1 MDLSPDAVCG
11 YCVGGVSLLFKALG
25 VFLFAVEIGWFIV
38 RPIIKEMAVWRELP
52 ALQNTP
58 LRPRVAWLIPLFAVA
73 ILFVPW
79 QAHLLL
85 SGLLS
90 AETQFTLYSPQSA
103 KVQEV
108 LVKEGDSV
116 QAGQVLIELNSPD
129 LDFKAATAE
138 RHLAELKEQLAAQ
151 SLEVASAQHNPIDM
165 EALQSMFAELIGLRE
180 AQKNSPCAVI
190 FQDAFVIYRMSCNR
204 ANGWQKMKL
213 SASWKVHALLWWL
226 TPKKRI

>member
-1 MDLSPDAVCG
+1 MRFDGYYLFSDYLDTANLQDRSFALARWRLRESLFHFQLPVPEVFARNRHRLLIAYAYSTWIYRLMLFAGIAWAV
-11 YCVGGVSLLFKALG
+11 YHFFFKVLG

-38 RPIIKEMAVWRELP
+38 HPIIKEMAVWRELP

-103 KVQEV
+103 KV
-108 LVKEGDSV
+108 
-116 QAGQVLIELNSPD
+116 
-129 LDFKAATAE
+129 
-138 RHLAELKEQLAAQ
+138 
-151 SLEVASAQHNPIDM
+151 
-165 EALQSMFAELIGLRE
+165 
-180 AQKNSPCAVI
+180 
-190 FQDAFVIYRMSCNR
+190 
-204 ANGWQKMKL
+204 
-213 SASWKVHALLWWL
+213 
-226 TPKKRI
+226 